1 MTNAD
6 ESTLAILFADIAQ
19 STRLYEILGD
29 QAAQNLIGLCLS
41 RLTDVANRHGGSVIK
56 TIGDEVMCTFPE
68 AQAAVEAAR
77 SMHEALEE
85 RFPFG
90 EGAGISP
97 NLHVGVHLGPVI
109 PQGNDVFGDAVNV
122 AARLVKLAKSRQ
134 VLISRDVVEA
144 IGSPDQLSVRNLG
157 CIPVRGKAKDLP
169 IFELI
174 WEEYDMTIIADH
186 ALISPKAEV
195 SMEIRLGDL
204 RIQIGASRP
213 LVILGRDKHCDLVL
227 RGNHVSRSHAKI
239 ECVAGRFF
247 LSDQSSNGTYVSFR
261 GGESVYLRRDKVVLH
276 GSGKISPGLKSTGGA
291 TETIRFQEISEPG
304 NTSPRP

>member
-6 ESTLAILFADIAQ
+6 DPTLAILFADIAQ

-29 QAAQNLIGLCLS
+29 EAAQNLIGLCLS
-41 RLTDVANRHGGSVIK
+41 RLTDVAKRHSGSVIK

-68 AQAAVEAAR
+68 ARSAVEAAR

-90 EGAGISP
+90 EGTGISP

-109 PQGNDVFGDAVNV
+109 HQENDVYGDAVNV

-134 VLISRDVVEA
+134 ILISRDVVEA
-144 IGSPDQLSVRNLG
+144 IGSADQPSIRNLG
-157 CIPVRGKAKDLP
+157 CIPVRGKSKDLP
-169 IFELI
+169 IFEMI

-186 ALISPKAEV
+186 ALISPKTEV
-195 SMEIRLGDL
+195 SMEIALGDL
-204 RIQIGASRP
+204 LLQIGASRP
-213 LVILGRDKHCDLVL
+213 VIRLGRDEHCDLVL

-239 ECVAGRFF
+239 ECVAGKFF
-247 LSDQSSNGTYVSFR
+247 LSDQSSNGTYVSFQ

-276 GSGKISPGLKSTGGA
+276 GSGTISPGLKTAAGA
-291 TETIRFQEISEPG
+291 AETIRFQEISEAG
-304 NTSPRP
+304 NTPSGR